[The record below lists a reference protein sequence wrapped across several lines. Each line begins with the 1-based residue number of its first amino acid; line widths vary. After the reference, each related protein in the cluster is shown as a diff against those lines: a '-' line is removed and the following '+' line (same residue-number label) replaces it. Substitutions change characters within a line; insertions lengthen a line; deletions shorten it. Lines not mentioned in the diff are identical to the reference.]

1 MFLSRASYYKRGLD
15 WSKRDGAVIEALNIV
30 VGQHTAGGGFGS
42 VTGGLGLMDSSGI
55 INVCIW
61 CIVLWD

>member
-30 VGQHTAGGGFGS
+30 VEQHGRLGFGS
-42 VTGGLGLMDSSGI
+42 VTGGLGLMDTSGI
-55 INVCIW
+55 INVCIG
-61 CIVLWD
+61 CIVL